1 MAWTGPLCSTAPGAR
16 GRRCPGLHRAA
27 AKTLYQAL
35 IEVELTVT
43 IGAVLELV
51 GRAEPLTDERLGTVD
66 DDEPGAGLSRRA
78 NR

>member
-1 MAWTGPLCSTAPGAR
+1 VYGDCGQVLEVADVYDFIGP
-16 GRRCPGLHRAA
+16 AA
-27 AKTLYQAL
+27 ETLYQAL
-35 IEVELTVT
+35 IEVELTAT

-51 GRAEPLTDERLGTVD
+51 GRAEPLTDERLDIVD